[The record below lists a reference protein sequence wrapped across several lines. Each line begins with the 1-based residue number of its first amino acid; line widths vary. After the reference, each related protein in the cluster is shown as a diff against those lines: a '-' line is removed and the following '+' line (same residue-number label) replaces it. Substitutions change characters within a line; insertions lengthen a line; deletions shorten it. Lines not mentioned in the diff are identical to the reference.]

1 MAGRRRG
8 EGLLGAGVEPL
19 PPITPVLCFVDGDSP
34 LIAPPDAFRGVRLES
49 TRSLRK
55 RLAGKLLDE
64 AVIAQLTR
72 ILAGA
77 LPPK

>member
-1 MAGRRRG
+1 VAGRRRG